1 MQVTIKT
8 SILIILTMVLIATQA
23 LAESKYVAEDFEITM
38 RTGPGSDRKIISLI
52 PSGRSVDIISPGEE
66 WSEVQYRD
74 KQGWVLSRYLT
85 DKLPTAVVLERL
97 QQKYDTLVQQKQ
109 ELDKKVNELGSENQ
123 RLSKDLGQ
131 TQSDLTNVNKT
142 YETLKSESGE
152 FLKLKTKYEKAVKDM
167 NAAQNRADKAESQFI
182 KLSSSDLNKGMLYGG
197 GLVFVGFI
205 LGFILKRPK
214 RRSPLM

>member
-52 PSGRSVDIISPGEE
+52 PSGRSVDII
-66 WSEVQYRD
+66 
-74 KQGWVLSRYLT
+74 K
-85 DKLPTAVVLERL
+85 
-97 QQKYDTLVQQKQ
+97 
-109 ELDKKVNELGSENQ
+109 LDKKVNALGSENQ

-131 TQSDLTNVNKT
+131 TQSELTNVNKT

-152 FLKLKTKYEKAVKDM
+152 FLKLKAKYEKAVKDM

-182 KLSSSDLNKGMLYGG
+182 RLSSSDLNKGMLYGG